1 MKTRIIFFLSLL
13 FATGL
18 HAQIVFHDAAQFPL
32 LGKATQETLT
42 RYERLPAHLQDTLR
56 KELWDLGRC
65 SAGQAIRFRTN
76 SKTIKV
82 KWESLNKFAMGHM
95 TAIGVRGLDLYGWDN
110 GRWYFAGS
118 AFPYQKE
125 TETTIVKDM
134 SGEEREYMLYLSLY
148 DGISSL
154 SIGIDSLATISQP
167 ELKSPVQERPLVFY
181 GTSILQGGC
190 ANRPGMAHTNIL
202 SRWLDRECIN
212 LGFSGNARLD
222 IEIAELIAEVKDPS
236 VIVLDFVPNVTKE
249 QLKEKFHAFYAI
261 VRKAHPDVPILLV
274 ENPRFTNGR
283 FNLEVAQGYTEKN
296 AILNEFYE
304 GLKKGGDKNVH
315 YLSSERILGDDG
327 EATVDGA
334 HFTDLGFMRYATLL
348 APLLRELMGE

>member
-1 MKTRIIFFLSLL
+1 MKQFLIL
-13 FATGL
+13 FCALFLT
-18 HAQIVFHDAAQFPL
+18 HAVSAQIVYHDASQFPL
-32 LGKATQETLT
+32 YGKATDETLT
-42 RYERLPAHLQDTLR
+42 RYERLPKHLQDTLR

-110 GRWYFAGS
+110 GQWYFAGS

-125 TETTIVKDM
+125 TETTLVKDM
-134 SGEEREYMLYLSLY
+134 SGEDREYMLYLSLY
-148 DGISSL
+148 DGVSSL

-167 ELKSPVQERPLVFY
+167 ELKMPVQERPLVFY

-202 SRWLDRECIN
+202 SRWLGRECIN

-222 IEIAELIAEVKDPS
+222 VEIAEVIAGVKDPS
-236 VIVLDFVPNVTKE
+236 VIVLDFMPNVTKA
-249 QLKEKFHAFYAI
+249 QLEEKFHAFYTI

-274 ENPRFTNGR
+274 ENPRFPNGR
-283 FNLEVAQGYTEKN
+283 FNLEISQSYTEKN
-296 AILNEFYE
+296 AVLMGFYKD
-304 GLKKGGDKNVH
+304 LKKKGDKKV
-315 YLSSERILGDDG
+315 YFFSSERMLGDDG
-327 EATVDGA
+327 EATVDGC
-334 HFTDLGFMRYATLL
+334 HFTDLGFMRYATVL
-348 APLLRELMGE
+348 APVLRKLINK